1 VLIAGKEDNIEE
13 LKLSVMEDLEEVRPL
28 LLPG

>member
-13 LKLSVMEDLEEVRPL
+13 LKLSVMEDLEEVRPPL
-28 LLPG
+28 CSW